1 MDPIEILRTL
11 TIAAIPIVVAIT
23 FHEAAHGLIAY
34 KLGDS
39 TAKEMGRL
47 TLNPI
52 AHIDLMGT
60 VIVPILLFIGSNGAF
75 IFGSAK
81 PVPVNFGNLRNPR
94 RDMALVA
101 LAGPVMNIILSIIS
115 VFLFAIVR
123 SVYNSTQDE
132 FLAAKVL
139 VPISHMLSYSLSFNI
154 FIAAFNLIP
163 IPPLDGGRVLV
174 SMLPY
179 RYAYQVARLE
189 PYGTF
194 IILGLWFLGV
204 LGFLITPIQILIQ
217 LLVQIFVEQLGRFL

>member
-1 MDPIEILRTL
+1 
-11 TIAAIPIVVAIT
+11 
-23 FHEAAHGLIAY
+23 
-34 KLGDS
+34 
-39 TAKEMGRL
+39 MGRL

-60 VIVPILLFIGSNGAF
+60 VIVPILLFVGSNGAF

-101 LAGPVMNIILSIIS
+101 LAGPVMNIILSICS
-115 VFLFAIVR
+115 VFLFAFVR
-123 SVYNSTQDE
+123 ALYNSTQDE
-132 FLAAKVL
+132 FFSAKVL

-179 RYAYQVARLE
+179 RYAYQIARLE

-194 IILGLWFLGV
+194 IILGLWFLGLLSFIV
-204 LGFLITPIQILIQ
+204 TPIQVLIQ
-217 LLVQIFVEQLGRFL
+217 LFVEIFVEQLGRFM